1 MPAGGGIKIVS
12 EANLSSL
19 TGTGDQLISEPLHF
33 LEDKLNYTMAKRTYV
48 NLDTSGW
55 AGGVATVM
63 GQPSVPH
70 YTQLTETKPHDSG
83 GRRIKIEEGLLDA
96 DEEEKRRIRRE
107 RNKLAAARCRKRRV
121 DQIESLQKDVDDWE
135 ERKRQLQA
143 EIASLQQQR
152 DEFKL
157 ILDAHKSVCKQIN
170 GQNSQSS
177 ASVGATPHFT
187 GPKVVVKSEPELDSF
202 SCGHTDGTAESLEN
216 YTMSSSI
223 SFNTSVSN
231 VSFKPQRPVS
241 LSLKTIPLKS
251 IEGVSIETPTACL
264 NFDSLIDGRTG
275 LTPTNILAPININVS
290 GSGVLSTPGATGAT
304 LTPSCGTQQRHQSI
318 SLTASIT
325 EMTSPSSNTPN
336 LVSL

>member
-1 MPAGGGIKIVS
+1 MPAGGIKIVS
-12 EANLSSL
+12 EANLGSL
-19 TGTGDQLISEPLHF
+19 SGSGDQLISEPMHF
-33 LEDKLNYTMAKRTYV
+33 LDDKLNYTMAKRTYI

-55 AGGVATVM
+55 AGGVATVV
-63 GQPSVPH
+63 GQS
-70 YTQLTETKPHDSG
+70 QLPQYPQVSEKTDLVSG

-96 DEEEKRRIRRE
+96 EEEEKRRIRRE

-177 ASVGATPHFT
+177 ESVGTTPHFT

-202 SCGHTDGTAESLEN
+202 TCGHIAGTTDCLEN
-216 YTMSSSI
+216 YPMTSI
-223 SFNTSVSN
+223 NSINTSVNN

-290 GSGVLSTPGATGAT
+290 SSAALNTPGAT
-304 LTPSCGTQQRHQSI
+304 LTPSCGSQQRHQSI

-325 EMTSPSSNTPN
+325 ELSSPTSNTPN